1 MDETPLTDPTQAEIQ
16 HSHKLGRAVFL
27 GALAA
32 GVSSLYWG
40 RAAWSRVS
48 SVISPIENA
57 IPLIP
62 TGGWRIYA
70 VSGSLPKFDPKT
82 WRLTIG
88 GHVRARTVLDYQELL
103 ALPKVEQVSTFHCVT
118 GWTVK
123 NVTWGGVRLNDVL
136 GPAQPTDTAK
146 AMQFVSMEH
155 PYVDY
160 LTNQQAGLHDV
171 MLAYE
176 MEGKPLSRAHGAPVR
191 LIIPEMYGY
200 KNVKWLTGINMIS
213 DVEQTYAGYWE
224 ELGYDRDAWVGHSN
238 GYGT

>member
-1 MDETPLTDPTQAEIQ
+1 MTTVDETPTSPATSELQPT
-16 HSHKLGRAVFL
+16 HKVGRAVFL

-40 RAAWSRVS
+40 KTAWSRVS
-48 SVISPIENA
+48 SAIGPIESH
-57 IPLIP
+57 IPLVP

-70 VSGSLPKFDPKT
+70 VSGSLPGFDPKT
-82 WRLTIG
+82 WRLEIG
-88 GHVRARTVLDYQELL
+88 GHVEQPTTLDYHQLL

-123 NVTWGGVRLNDVL
+123 NVQWGGVRLGEVL
-136 GPAQPTDTAK
+136 ALAKPTDVAH
-146 AMQFVSMEH
+146 AIEFVSMEN

-160 LTNQQAGLHDV
+160 LTRQQASLHDV

-176 MEGKPLSRAHGAPVR
+176 MEGKPLARAHGAPVR
-191 LIIPEMYGY
+191 LVIPEMYGY
-200 KNVKWLTGINMIS
+200 KNVKWLTGINLVPQAV
-213 DVEQTYAGYWE
+213 DGYWE
-224 ELGYDRDAWVGHSN
+224 QLGYDRDAWVGHSN